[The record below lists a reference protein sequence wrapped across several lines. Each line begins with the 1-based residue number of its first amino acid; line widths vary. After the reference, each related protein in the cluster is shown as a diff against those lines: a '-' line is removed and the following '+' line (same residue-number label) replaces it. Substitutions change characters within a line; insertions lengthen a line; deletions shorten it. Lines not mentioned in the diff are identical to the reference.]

1 MKRFLVLQE
10 MLLKYFF
17 LCILTIKSLRYY
29 RGNVP
34 YADYVQSFL
43 DNFHLHLPKTFTDI
57 ANVVRHIMISHIP
70 SLKSLTEVAKT
81 E

>member
-1 MKRFLVLQE
+1 MCHIGIMTHIVDILAR
-10 MLLKYFF
+10 FF
-17 LCILTIKSLRYY
+17 LH
-29 RGNVP
+29 
-34 YADYVQSFL
+34 
-43 DNFHLHLPKTFTDI
+43 NFHLYLPKTLTGI

>member
-10 MLLKYFF
+10 ILLKYFF
-17 LCILTIKSLRYY
+17 LCILTIRSSRYY
-29 RGNVP
+29 TGNVS
-34 YADYVQSFL
+34 YGDYVQSFL
-43 DNFHLHLPKTFTDI
+43 DNFHLYLPKTFTDI
-57 ANVVRHIMISHIP
+57 ADVVRHIMISHIP